1 MLKTVG
7 RRKAGSAYVLDNRKA
22 MTYVRYGEAEV
33 IQDIGSSNGNGAT
46 DQVRLMMARKKLT
59 QILTEFPELR
69 VEICGGP
76 AQSPAMEHPA

>member
-7 RRKAGSAYVLDNRKA
+7 RRKVGSAYVLPDTKA

-33 IQDIGSSNGNGAT
+33 IQDIGNSNGNGAT
-46 DQVRLMMARKKLT
+46 TQVRLMMARKKLT

-69 VEICGGP
+69 SEVCGGP
-76 AQSPAMEHPA
+76 AQSLTMQRPA